1 MSKRFAG
8 IASLL
13 VLFVFNAHAETGKYA
28 QAMEAEARV
37 VVLGDS
43 GWELFRPSCREMT
56 PFDLTYLTNHL
67 RSERAGFGVRFH
79 SSTHLTLDLEIDPF
93 TQQRNLIGPVYDFG
107 VGATTLALRFRF

>member
-13 VLFVFNAHAETGKYA
+13 VLLAFNANAETSNVTDVVGT
-28 QAMEAEARV
+28 EARV
-37 VVLGDS
+37 VVIGDS
-43 GWELFRPSCREMT
+43 GWEFFRPSCREMT

-67 RSERAGFGVRFH
+67 RSQRASFGLRFH

-107 VGATTLALRFRF
+107 IGATTLALRFRF